1 MKCVL
6 YEAIRN
12 YIENLTVKSFWY
24 IFIKANLTNLIVTAF
39 RVSNALSFYQSRQKT
54 IDLLL

>member
-24 IFIKANLTNLIVTAF
+24 IFINANLTNLIGIAF
-39 RVSNALSFYQSRQKT
+39 RVSNALSFYQSR
-54 IDLLL
+54 